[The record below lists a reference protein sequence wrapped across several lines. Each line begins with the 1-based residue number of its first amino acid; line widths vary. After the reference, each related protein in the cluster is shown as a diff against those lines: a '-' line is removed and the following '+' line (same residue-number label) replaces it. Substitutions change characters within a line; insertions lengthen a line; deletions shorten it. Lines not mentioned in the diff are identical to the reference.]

1 MTSQQIVVK
10 CSEERMRTYPERIGT
25 YNTKNSACRNA
36 GENVSELDRNV
47 WERLTEVEFTDRTYG
62 NLIERIGT

>member
-1 MTSQQIVVK
+1 
-10 CSEERMRTYPERIGT
+10 MRTYPERIGT

-47 WERLTEVEFTDRTYG
+47 WERITEVEFTDRTYG